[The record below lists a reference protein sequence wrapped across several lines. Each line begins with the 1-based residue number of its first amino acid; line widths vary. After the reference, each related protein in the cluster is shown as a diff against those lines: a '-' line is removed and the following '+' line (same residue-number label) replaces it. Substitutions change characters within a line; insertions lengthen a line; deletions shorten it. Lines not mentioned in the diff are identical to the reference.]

1 MEKAEMIEKLKDKMN
16 ITYEEANE
24 ALEKNDW
31 DILDAI
37 VYLEKQGVGKKPN
50 ISSYTT
56 KEDNNKGTEYNK
68 EEELDFGENLYNTI
82 GDTIEKGNKNVLEVI
97 KQGKKGISIP
107 ITILI
112 LLFLLAFWAIIPL
125 GIVGLFFDFKY
136 SFKGP
141 DIKGDNILNRY
152 MSNASDFANKIKKDN
167 MKGKEKWLKF

>member
-16 ITYEEANE
+16 ITYEESNE

-37 VYLEKQGVGKKPN
+37 VYLEKQGVGKKPD

-56 KEDNNKGTEYNK
+56 KEDNNKGKEYDK
-68 EEELDFGENLYNTI
+68 EEEPDFGENLYNTI

-97 KQGKKGISIP
+97 KPEKKGISIP

-112 LLFLLAFWAIIPL
+112 LLFLLAFWVIIPL
-125 GIVGLFFDFKY
+125 SIVGLFFDFKY
-136 SFKGP
+136 LFKGP
-141 DIKGDNILNRY
+141 DIRGDNILNKY
-152 MSNASDFANKIKKDN
+152 MSNASDFANKIKKDI
-167 MKGKEKWLKF
+167 MKGKQK